1 MLTKQEKIE
10 QFFDKHDWLLGDSF
24 LKRAFAIYGYVM
36 IAGVTVYGV
45 ILVVFMM
52 LASIGLD
59 VS

>member
-10 QFFDKHDWLLGDSF
+10 QFCDKHDWLLGDSF